1 MRERRK
7 YPRLRVLKSAKLVLA
22 KSTSFA
28 CVVRD
33 LTIGGARI
41 EIPNTIDLPKELE
54 VAFDGGSSRRPCRL
68 VWRTISV
75 AGLEFLDIG
84 ASVGQSYES
93 ATQGQQESAA
103 VAACPKCQSG
113 MAQVAITPHPVAPRM
128 RPAAPLQCQCPLSRG
143 LARWRTC
150 KATGRT
156 VSTDAGPANR
166 FGRSSRASL
175 ANGVRSVRRVR
186 RDI

>member
-22 KSTSFA
+22 KSTSFE

-41 EIPNTIDLPKELE
+41 EIPNIIDLPKELE

-93 ATQGQQESAA
+93 AMQGQQESAA

-128 RPAAPLQCQCPLSRG
+128 LRHTYVCRACNQTRTYMLPAPLV
-143 LARWRTC
+143 AE
-150 KATGRT
+150 AIY
-156 VSTDAGPANR
+156 AGT
-166 FGRSSRASL
+166 SSRRIDVMVA
-175 ANGVRSVRRVR
+175 
-186 RDI
+186 